1 MEEAGDQGF
10 PQRPGPVSGS
20 PGHRLLLTPRGRRA
34 DCDFAAVAGG
44 WVAVGDEKRPG
55 PQRELAKGAQVP
67 RLHRGGVGC
76 VGTPLAALG
85 PAVQNVFSEFNLPP
99 HA

>member
-1 MEEAGDQGF
+1 M
-10 PQRPGPVSGS
+10 
-20 PGHRLLLTPRGRRA
+20 
-34 DCDFAAVAGG
+34 
-44 WVAVGDEKRPG
+44 AVGDEKRPG